1 MHTEGMLSLLLPIE
15 RRIGV
20 RRITEHAVVHD
31 IARLGDGVAPEWLSL
46 YLEVLDRTIVNTI
59 EGQC

>member
-1 MHTEGMLSLLLPIE
+1 MLSLLLPIE

-31 IARLGDGVAPEWLSL
+31 IARLGDSVAPKWLSL
-46 YLEVLDRTIVNTI
+46 YLKVLDRTIVNTI